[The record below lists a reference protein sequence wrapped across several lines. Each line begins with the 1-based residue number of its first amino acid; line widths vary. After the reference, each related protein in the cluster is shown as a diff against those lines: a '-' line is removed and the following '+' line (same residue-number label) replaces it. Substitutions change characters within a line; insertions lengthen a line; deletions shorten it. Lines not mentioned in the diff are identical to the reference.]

1 MDISLDAARF
11 AAAVYDVPGQAA
23 WRVRVGGRYLLALG
37 GVAPEAGSLELLE
50 AHAAM
55 VQEQPSLADVRL
67 VVAGAPDEAAPDFQ
81 SRFAARAEELRVR
94 PLVLDDLAARELPA
108 LVAAASGFVH
118 LPDNDDADCAGPL
131 DALAAGV
138 PVVTRDLP
146 GIRAVLAD
154 AVTYGDTVLSI
165 ADALVDVLT
174 DPPEPDVGVALATA
188 WEASEDAPSGDVPSE
203 DVPSENGIVQQQPD
217 RRDGRQ
223 E

>member
-1 MDISLDAARF
+1 MDITVDAARF

-55 VQEQPSLADVRL
+55 VQEQPALADVRL
-67 VVAGAPDEAAPDFQ
+67 VVAGVPDEAAPDFQ
-81 SRFAARAEELRVR
+81 SRFASRAEELSVH
-94 PLVLDDLAARELPA
+94 PLVLDDLPARELPT

-118 LPDNDDADCAGPL
+118 LPESDDGDCAGAL

-174 DPPEPDVGVALATA
+174 DPPAPGAGVALATA
-188 WEASEDAPSGDVPSE
+188 WEPSDNVPSE
-203 DVPSENGIVQQQPD
+203 DVP
-217 RRDGRQ
+217 
-223 E
+223 